1 MASGRCVMCL
11 QCGFSFLRSTIFS
24 SKCALAREA
33 QTHCLL
39 WISVCYL
46 IRTETRCSGS
56 QLCSD
61 VILILTPQ
69 PCRIIILVSELG
81 YHPAGIPEGSRMLRS
96 CLVLIFTARKHKA
109 GLRCSFSTSYR
120 NCDLDKSVWVRNV
133 VKIATALSASNHEK
147 ECCCFTKAWLSVHSV
162 GKICVVMLR
171 KIPQRPRESNPN
183 RYSPQLEMQV
193 VFLMF
198 MTPRMLCLEL
208 NGIWVKVQATELFQ
222 GFKLSHTNTPNT
234 VLLRQS
240 EPSLVTANPV
250 SLAQLPSGAYNCVLH
265 RLASF
270 CTPQSAT

>member
-39 WISVCYL
+39 WITVCYL

-81 YHPAGIPEGSRMLRS
+81 YHPAGLPEGSRILRS

-120 NCDLDKSVWVRNV
+120 NCDLDKSVWVRNM

-162 GKICVVMLR
+162 GKICVVMLKGHVSQILIGIVLSWKCR
-171 KIPQRPRESNPN
+171 W
-183 RYSPQLEMQV
+183 
-193 VFLMF
+193 FF
-198 MTPRMLCLEL
+198 LCLWRLEC
-208 NGIWVKVQATELFQ
+208 
-222 GFKLSHTNTPNT
+222 
-234 VLLRQS
+234 
-240 EPSLVTANPV
+240 
-250 SLAQLPSGAYNCVLH
+250 CVLSSMGFGWRCRQQNYFRASSFH
-265 RLASF
+265 TLTHLIQSFSDSLSQAWSLLTLLA
-270 CTPQSAT
+270 